1 MEIIKLSATESTNTY
16 LKELMSL
23 GKPSDFTVVTAG
35 IQTKGRGQVNASW
48 ESEPGKN
55 LTFSVLK
62 RHCKF
67 GVDSH
72 FLISMCVSV
81 ALYEVLMGL
90 GVPRLRIKWPNDILS
105 GTSKICGILIENSIA
120 GQEIK
125 TSVIGIGLN
134 VNQIS
139 FSINDKASSLK
150 LLLSRDLELD
160 MLLQTIL
167 NTLQRYLNAIDASN
181 WIRMLKRYEDVLF
194 KINMP
199 ATFQEPSGPLFTGI
213 IQGIS
218 KDGKLK
224 IALADDT
231 VKEYGLKEIKLYY

>member
-16 LKELMSL
+16 LKELMTL
-23 GKPSDFTVVTAG
+23 AIPSDFTVVITSV
-35 IQTKGRGQVNASW
+35 QTKGRGQVNASW

-62 RHCKF
+62 RHHQL
-67 GVDSH
+67 GLDSH

-81 ALYEVLMGL
+81 AIYEVLMGL
-90 GVPRLRIKWPNDILS
+90 GVPRLGIKWPNDILS

-139 FSINDKASSLK
+139 FSNNDKASSLK
-150 LLLSRDLELD
+150 LLLSRELD
-160 MLLQTIL
+160 LDTLLQSIL
-167 NTLQRYLNAIDASN
+167 HTLQRYLNAVNSSN
-181 WIRMLKRYEDVLF
+181 WTSMLTRYEDVLF
-194 KINMP
+194 KKNIP

-218 KDGKLK
+218 KEGKLK
-224 IALADDT
+224 IALADDMI
-231 VKEYGLKEIKLYY
+231 KEYGLKEVTLHY